1 MSKLARDDNGQL
13 TQIYTLGT
21 TQVMTVTASSAQSS
35 AIASDCTIIRLA
47 VGSTAHCHFEIGS
60 NPTASLTT
68 SPMAPAN
75 SVQYIKVS
83 GGDKV
88 AVIRGGTAVDISIS
102 QVV

>member
-13 TQIYTLGT
+13 TQIYELGT
-21 TQVMTVTASSAQSS
+21 TQVMTVTASSVQSS
-35 AIASDCTIIRLA
+35 AVAAGSTIIRLA
-47 VGSTAHCHFEIGS
+47 VGSTAHCHFQIGS

-75 SVQYIKVS
+75 SVQYVKVT